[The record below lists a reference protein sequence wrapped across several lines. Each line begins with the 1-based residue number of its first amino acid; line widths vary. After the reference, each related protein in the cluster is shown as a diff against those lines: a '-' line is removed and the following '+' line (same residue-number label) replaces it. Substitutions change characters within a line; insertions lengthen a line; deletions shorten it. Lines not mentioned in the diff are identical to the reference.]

1 MAFNKAK
8 ALEEAAR
15 LVSQRKLP
23 QAIRQYLAIAD
34 QDPEDLSLLNTIGD
48 LCVRD
53 GNIPEALRQ
62 FYKLAE
68 AYTREG
74 FVLKS
79 IAIYKKIAKLD
90 AHSIDPLLKLAELYT
105 SQGLNHEAREQYAQA
120 LAFCQKNSL
129 AHTALQ
135 ILNKLIAQEPE
146 NAAYRMRLAEH
157 YEASGKKQDALRHY
171 LEAAL
176 LSHRHKNYVIAEAA
190 LKKAAEADPRSPQV
204 LFLQAQLAAEREHW
218 DEAENLLT
226 NTPELQAHRE
236 AQWLLLDV
244 YLHRQRLDEAS
255 ALAARRY
262 REATDDFEA
271 LDRFAKHCLSEGNP
285 DAALAPLG
293 ELIDLILER
302 GHQDRLMELLRRI
315 LAAHP
320 RHIPSL
326 DFIDAL
332 CEQAGSAEHSTE
344 ILESLAAIF
353 SESGQWAKAERI
365 GRELLARDAS
375 NRVWQTLVQQ
385 ALDQQGK
392 APIPETSAEEPEP
405 SLPPVEPFTPEK
417 EQTESE
423 PALEEPPPPE
433 PPSVSAAAA
442 PPASVEIDFS
452 AEWKAFAEARTPEA
466 SEAVSVPV
474 DLGDQKTEIGFYL
487 DYGFFTEAHKAIEA
501 LEAKRPNHPQVAEL
515 RARLM
520 ELDRPQA
527 VVPEPAPSPSAPT
540 QPLPADFFTAQQERQ
555 SEDQRAQPEPYQA
568 AENSGAQEPAPQ
580 TETEPVAAKGS
591 FLEELASGLNDVLDE
606 PQANPNHSHD
616 SHRAGTQGPV
626 ALTPLF
632 EDLLKELE
640 SDHSADP
647 SQDTPQA
654 HYNLGMAFREMGL
667 LDEAI
672 GEFQKVVK
680 GGGKGNDSPYFLDA
694 CSLLGLSFM
703 EKRMPRIAARWFL
716 RAFEAPELDEESTLA
731 LTYDL
736 ASAYEQ
742 AGDLQSALDKFSE
755 VYSVN
760 IDYRDVADKIHA
772 LQQKQG

>member
-1 MAFNKAK
+1 MAFNKTK

-15 LVSQRKLP
+15 LVSQRKLS

-146 NAAYRMRLAEH
+146 NAAYRMRLAEY
-157 YEASGKKQDALRHY
+157 YEASGKKQDAFRHY

-176 LSHRHKNYVIAEAA
+176 LAHRHKNYVITEAA
-190 LKKAAEADPRSPQV
+190 LKKAAEADPRNPQV

-244 YLHRQRLDEAS
+244 YLYRQRMDEAA

-262 REATDDFEA
+262 RETPDDFEA
-271 LDRFAKHCLSEGNP
+271 LDRFAKHCLNEGNP

-302 GHQDRLMELLRRI
+302 GHQDRLMELLSRI

-326 DFIDAL
+326 DLIDTL
-332 CEQAGSAEHSTE
+332 CEQAGSTEHSTE
-344 ILESLAAIF
+344 VLESLAAIF
-353 SESGQWAKAERI
+353 IESGQWSRAERI

-375 NRVWQTLVQQ
+375 NPAWQALLQQ
-385 ALDQQGK
+385 ALEQQGK
-392 APIPETSAEEPEP
+392 APIPETPTEEPET
-405 SLPPVEPFTPEK
+405 SLPSAKPFTPEK
-417 EQTESE
+417 EGAESA
-423 PALEEPPPPE
+423 PAFDTSPSPE
-433 PPSVSAAAA
+433 PSRVPSATLA
-442 PPASVEIDFS
+442 PPTSVEIDFS
-452 AEWKAFAEARTPEA
+452 AEWKAFSEARSLEAPEV
-466 SEAVSVPV
+466 VSVPP

-487 DYGFFTEAHKAIEA
+487 DYGFFAEAHKAIEA
-501 LEAKRPNHPQVAEL
+501 LEAKHPNHPQVAEL

-520 ELDRPQA
+520 ELDRSQA
-527 VVPEPAPSPSAPT
+527 AVPEPAPSPSA
-540 QPLPADFFTAQQERQ
+540 QGEPLPADFFTAQQERQ
-555 SEDQRAQPEPYQA
+555 PEDRPPQPELCPA
-568 AENSGAQEPAPQ
+568 AEDSSAQVPGPQ
-580 TETEPVAAKGS
+580 TEPIAVKGS
-591 FLEELASGLNDVLDE
+591 FLEELALGLNDVLDE
-606 PQANPNHSHD
+606 PRANSNHSHD
-616 SHRAGTQGPV
+616 LHLAGTQGPI
-626 ALTPLF
+626 ALAPLF

-640 SDHSADP
+640 SDPSADP

-680 GGGKGNDSPYFLDA
+680 GGGKGNYSPYFLDA

-736 ASAYEQ
+736 ATAYEQ
-742 AGDLQSALDKFSE
+742 AGDLKAALDKFSE

>member
-1 MAFNKAK
+1 MAFNKTK

-15 LVSQRKLP
+15 LVSQRKLS
-23 QAIRQYLAIAD
+23 QAIRQYLAIVD

-146 NAAYRMRLAEH
+146 NAAYRMRLAEY
-157 YEASGKKQDALRHY
+157 YEAAGKKPEALRHY
-171 LEAAL
+171 LEASL
-176 LSHRHKNYVIAEAA
+176 LAHRHKNYVITETA
-190 LKKAAEADPRSPQV
+190 LKKAAEAAPRNSQV

-218 DEAENLLT
+218 DEAENLLA
-226 NTPELQAHRE
+226 NSPELHAHRE

-244 YLHRQRLDEAS
+244 YLRRQRLDDAA

-262 REATDDFEA
+262 RETPDDFEV
-271 LDRFAKHCLSEGNP
+271 LDRFAKYCLNEGNP

-293 ELIDLILER
+293 ESIDLILER
-302 GHQDRLMELLRRI
+302 GQQDRLMELLRQI

-320 RHIPSL
+320 RHLPSL
-326 DFIDAL
+326 DLIDTL
-332 CEQAGSAEHSTE
+332 CEQAGSTEHSTE
-344 ILESLAAIF
+344 VLESLAAIF
-353 SESGQWAKAERI
+353 SESGQWAKAEKI
-365 GRELLARDAS
+365 VRELLARDAS
-375 NRVWQTLVQQ
+375 NPAWQALLQQ
-385 ALDQQGK
+385 ALEQQGK
-392 APIPETSAEEPEP
+392 APLPETPTEEAEPT
-405 SLPPVEPFTPEK
+405 LAAAEPFTPEK
-417 EQTESE
+417 EQAESA
-423 PALEEPPPPE
+423 PALDTSPSPE
-433 PPSVSAAAA
+433 PSRVPSATLA
-442 PPASVEIDFS
+442 PPASVEIDFL
-452 AEWKAFAEARTPEA
+452 AEWKAFSEARTLEA
-466 SEAVSVPV
+466 SETAPVPA
-474 DLGDQKTEIGFYL
+474 DLSDQKTEIGFYL
-487 DYGFFTEAHKAIEA
+487 DYGFFAEARKAIEA
-501 LEAKRPNHPQVAEL
+501 LEAKHPHHPEVAEL

-527 VVPEPAPSPSAPT
+527 AVPEPAPLPSAPVE
-540 QPLPADFFTAQQERQ
+540 PLPADFFTAQGEL
-555 SEDQRAQPEPYQA
+555 EPENPPLQLETYPA
-568 AENSGAQEPAPQ
+568 AEDSNVQEPTPQ
-580 TETEPVAAKGS
+580 TEPTAAKGS
-591 FLEELASGLNDVLDE
+591 FLEELAIGLSEVLDRPE
-606 PQANPNHSHD
+606 ANAIHSLE
-616 SHRAGTQGPV
+616 HRPAGTQASV

-632 EDLLKELE
+632 EDLLQELE
-640 SDHSADP
+640 SDHNADP
-647 SQDTPQA
+647 SLDTPQA

-680 GGGKGNDSPYFLDA
+680 GGSKGSYPPNFLDA

-703 EKRMPRIAARWFL
+703 EKGMPQIAVRWFL

-736 ASAYEQ
+736 ATAYEQ
-742 AGDLQSALDKFSE
+742 AGDFKAALDKFSE

-772 LQQKQG
+772 LQQKRD